1 MKEFAHAAQIFKPM
15 TGLMASRFTSSSS
28 APQIATDRPDTVSAP
43 TESGGMGSGSLV
55 SRPAEKKM
63 KDPAEEAAGLGMYGP
78 LTRST
83 QAWHPMRLLC
93 KRFNVKP
100 PAHVMVDPGGAMA
113 GSEGDAGASLPQR
126 NLELVGKREME
137 EMMREG
143 NIGGKGMR
151 AMGASVTQADPG
163 MDGGAREASVKK
175 DEIIVDPEQN
185 EALEKER
192 PSDAMF
198 KAVFG
203 SESEEE

>member
-1 MKEFAHAAQIFKPM
+1 
-15 TGLMASRFTSSSS
+15 
-28 APQIATDRPDTVSAP
+28 
-43 TESGGMGSGSLV
+43 
-55 SRPAEKKM
+55 
-63 KDPAEEAAGLGMYGP
+63 
-78 LTRST
+78 
-83 QAWHPMRLLC
+83 MRLLC